1 MTLSLKVDPFD
12 PLYTLEHLSSKPT
25 SHLIQDLKPYDKN
38 IELKIIIL
46 EKKQDYINKKSQ
58 TTVTSFLVA
67 DQTGSINLNFYSDC
81 GRDVSMIVLRE
92 ENFRKTTFC
101 ICQRNRAI
109 SEFFYSYKPIDSS
122 RSGLYPFKSL
132 TINTLIF

>member
-67 DQTGSINLNFYSDC
+67 DQTGSINLNFYSNC
-81 GRDVSMIVLRE
+81 GRYFNLINLRE
-92 ENFRKTTFC
+92 DIIRKLPFALRT
-101 ICQRNRAI
+101 
-109 SEFFYSYKPIDSS
+109 SFF
-122 RSGLYPFKSL
+122 
-132 TINTLIF
+132 